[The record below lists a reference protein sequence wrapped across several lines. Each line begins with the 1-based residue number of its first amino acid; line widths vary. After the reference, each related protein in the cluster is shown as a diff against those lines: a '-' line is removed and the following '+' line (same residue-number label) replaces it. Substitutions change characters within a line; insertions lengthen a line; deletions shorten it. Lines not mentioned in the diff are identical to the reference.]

1 MALGLPCQSFIAIT
15 PSVTAKFGWERSQ
28 AADAGHFVWIIR
40 GSSRPAFW
48 VILGSYF
55 WVWKKIENIGK
66 NWTKELLLEAKA
78 TVDVRNSR
86 NRRES
91 FGNDPC
97 GIGHLWDF
105 MASLGTLDS

>member
-1 MALGLPCQSFIAIT
+1 M
-15 PSVTAKFGWERSQ
+15 
-28 AADAGHFVWIIR
+28 
-40 GSSRPAFW
+40 
-48 VILGSYF
+48 ILGSYF
-55 WVWKKIENIGK
+55 WVCKTTGK

-91 FGNDPC
+91 FGNAPSAM
-97 GIGHLWDF
+97 GHLWDF